1 MASPAAA
8 PQVDS
13 GRLYRRLWP
22 YARPHRRVAVL
33 ALIGMVLEA
42 SVAAGFT
49 SLMQPLLDD
58 ALGARNSTVITWLPF
73 AIIALFMARGLGV
86 FIGDYGMAWIS
97 RRLIADLRARVFDRY
112 LVLPS
117 RFFAERASGDALARL
132 SFQVEQIGQA
142 CTEGIKIWVLD
153 TLIILGLLGVMTW
166 YSPRLTLSV
175 LVAGPLIAL
184 VVRTVSRRYRKISRR
199 IQSSVADVTQI
210 GQDVILGERE
220 IKIYG
225 GQQDE
230 AERFARVNEHN
241 RRQHLKV
248 AATNAMSSAL
258 VQILAATS
266 LALVVYLATRPGEL
280 ERLTPG
286 AFTAFMTAMLAIL
299 PSLKRLTSAQA
310 LIQRGLAAAESV
322 FEILDQPA
330 EPDSGTLAPARVRG
344 EVRFE
349 GVSLRYPG
357 REDYALRDIQLS
369 IAAGETVALV
379 GRSGSGKSSL
389 VALLAR
395 FLAPERGQVLIDDAP
410 IEHYQLRALRQQL
423 ALVSQ
428 QIVLFNDSVARNI
441 AYGDL
446 RRAEPA
452 AIEAAARAAH
462 AWEFIEQL
470 PQGLDTPIGERG
482 AALSGGQR
490 QRLAIARAW
499 LKDAPILILDEATS
513 ALDNRSER
521 QVQAALKTA
530 MQGRTTIVIA
540 HRLSTVEQADRIVV
554 MDEGRIVEQGT
565 HAALLARGG
574 MYAQLYRSREDGADA
589 DIP

>member
-1 MASPAAA
+1 VNAGAGAT
-8 PQVDS
+8 
-13 GRLYRRLWP
+13 RLFRRLVP
-22 YARPHRRVAVL
+22 YARPHWPVAVA
-33 ALIGMVLEA
+33 ALFGMVLEA

-49 SLMQPLLDD
+49 ALMQPLLDD
-58 ALGARNSTVITWLPF
+58 ALGARSASVIAWLPF
-73 AIIALFMARGLGV
+73 AIIALFVARGLGV
-86 FIGDYGMAWIS
+86 FVGDYGMAWIS
-97 RRLIADLRARVFDRY
+97 RRIIADLRARVFGRY
-112 LVLPS
+112 LELPS
-117 RFFAERASGDALARL
+117 RYFAERASGDALARL

-142 CTEGIKIWVLD
+142 STEGLKIWILD
-153 TLIILGLLGVMTW
+153 SLIIIGLLGVMTY
-166 YSPRLTLSV
+166 YSPQLTLSV
-175 LVAGPLIAL
+175 LLAGPLIAL
-184 VVRTVSRRYRKISRR
+184 VVRLVSKRYRAISRR
-199 IQSSVADVTQI
+199 IQNSVADVTQI

-225 GQQDE
+225 GQHDE
-230 AERFARVNEHN
+230 AERFSKVNEHN

-248 AATNAMSSAL
+248 SATNAMSSAL
-258 VQILAATS
+258 VQILAASS
-266 LALVVYLATRPGEL
+266 LALVVYVATRPGEL

-322 FEILDQPA
+322 FEILDEPA
-330 EPDSGTLAPARVRG
+330 EADQGTFSPERVRG

-349 GVSLRYPG
+349 GISLRYPG
-357 REDYALRDIQLS
+357 RDDYALRGIDLH

-395 FLAPERGQVLIDDAP
+395 FLNPEQGRISIDGVALDQ
-410 IEHYQLRALRQQL
+410 YRLLALRRQL

-446 RRAEPA
+446 RRHSQP
-452 AIEAAARAAH
+452 AIESAARAAH
-462 AWEFIEQL
+462 AWEFIETL
-470 PQGLDTPIGERG
+470 PQGLETPIGERG

-490 QRLAIARAW
+490 QRLAIARAL

-513 ALDNRSER
+513 ALDNASER
-521 QVQAALKTA
+521 LVQQALRTA
-530 MQGRTTIVIA
+530 MSGRTTIVIA

-554 MDEGRIVEQGT
+554 MDEGRIVEQGS
-565 HAALLARGG
+565 HQALLARGG
-574 MYAQLYRSREDGADA
+574 IYAQLYRTREDAVDA
-589 DIP
+589 DFP

>member
-1 MASPAAA
+1 
-8 PQVDS
+8 VTEDS
-13 GRLYRRLWP
+13 GNPRLYRRLLP
-22 YARPHRRVAVL
+22 YARPHWPVAL
-33 ALIGMVLEA
+33 GAFGGMLLEA

-49 SLMQPLLDD
+49 ALMQPLLDD
-58 ALGARNSTVITWLPF
+58 ALGARNASVIAWLPF
-73 AIIALFMARGLGV
+73 AIIALFVARGLGV
-86 FIGDYGMAWIS
+86 FVGDYGMAWIS
-97 RRLIADLRARVFDRY
+97 RRMIADLRAQVFERY

-117 RFFAERASGDALARL
+117 RFFAERASGDALSRR

-142 CTEGIKIWVLD
+142 CTEGLKIWVLD
-153 TLIILGLLGVMTW
+153 TLIIIGLLGVMTW
-166 YSPRLTLSV
+166 YSPQLTLSV
-175 LVAGPLIAL
+175 LLAGPAIAL
-184 VVRTVSRRYRKISRR
+184 VVRLVSKRYRAISRR
-199 IQSSVADVTQI
+199 IQTSVADVTQI

-230 AERFARVNEHN
+230 AERFSKVNEHN

-248 AATNAMSSAL
+248 SATNAMSSAL
-258 VQILAATS
+258 VQILAASS
-266 LALVVYLATRPGEL
+266 LALVVYVATRPGEL

-322 FEILDQPA
+322 FSILDESA
-330 EPDSGTLAPARVRG
+330 EPDLGSHAPERVRG
-344 EVRFE
+344 EISLE
-349 GVSLRYPG
+349 GIRLRYPG
-357 REDYALRDIQLS
+357 RDDYALGGIDLHV
-369 IAAGETVALV
+369 AAGETVALV

-395 FLAPERGQVLIDDAP
+395 FLHPDSGQVRIDGVPLDAYSLI
-410 IEHYQLRALRQQL
+410 ALRRQL

-446 RRAEPA
+446 RRSSRAE
-452 AIEAAARAAH
+452 IEAAARAAH
-462 AWEFIEQL
+462 AWEFIEAL
-470 PQGLDTPIGERG
+470 PQGLDTTIGERG

-490 QRLAIARAW
+490 QRLAIARAL
-499 LKDAPILILDEATS
+499 LKNAPILILDEATS
-513 ALDNRSER
+513 ALDNTSER
-521 QVQAALKTA
+521 QVQQALRSA
-530 MQGRTTIVIA
+530 MSGRTTIVIA

-554 MDEGRIVEQGT
+554 MDEGRIVEQGS
-565 HAALLARGG
+565 HAELLARGG
-574 MYAQLYRSREDGADA
+574 MYAQLYRSREDAVDA

>member
-1 MASPAAA
+1 MPNYTNTGAS
-8 PQVDS
+8 
-13 GRLYRRLWP
+13 RLFRRLAP
-22 YARPHRRVAVL
+22 YARPHWPVAL
-33 ALIGMVLEA
+33 GALVGMVLEA

-49 SLMQPLLDD
+49 ALMQPLLDD
-58 ALGARNSTVITWLPF
+58 ALGARSASVIAWLPF
-73 AIIALFMARGLGV
+73 AIIALFVARGIGV
-86 FIGDYGMAWIS
+86 FVGDYGMAWIS
-97 RRLIADLRARVFDRY
+97 RRIIADLRAQVFGRY
-112 LVLPS
+112 LELPS
-117 RFFAERASGDALARL
+117 RYFAERASGDALARL

-142 CTEGIKIWVLD
+142 STEGLKIWVLD
-153 TLIILGLLGVMTW
+153 SLIIIGLLGVMTF
-166 YSPRLTLSV
+166 YSPQLTLSV
-175 LVAGPLIAL
+175 LLAGPLIAV
-184 VVRTVSRRYRKISRR
+184 VVRLVSKRYRAISRR

-225 GQQDE
+225 GQRDE
-230 AERFARVNEHN
+230 TERFGKVNEHN

-248 AATNAMSSAL
+248 SATNAMSSAL
-258 VQILAATS
+258 VQILAASS
-266 LALVVYLATRPGEL
+266 LALVVYVATRPGEL

-322 FEILDQPA
+322 FEILDEPA
-330 EPDSGTLAPARVRG
+330 EDDQGIHSPERVRG

-349 GVSLRYPG
+349 SVDLRYPG
-357 REDYALRDIQLS
+357 RDDYALRGIDLS

-395 FLAPERGQVLIDDAP
+395 FLDPEQGRISIDGVALDQ
-410 IEHYQLRALRQQL
+410 YRLVALRRQL

-428 QIVLFNDSVARNI
+428 QVVLFNDSVARNI

-446 RRAEPA
+446 RRHSQP

-462 AWEFIEQL
+462 AWEFIETL
-470 PQGLDTPIGERG
+470 PQGLDTTIGERG

-490 QRLAIARAW
+490 QRLAIARAL

-513 ALDNRSER
+513 ALDNTSER
-521 QVQAALKTA
+521 LVQQALRTA
-530 MQGRTTIVIA
+530 MSGRTTIVIA

-554 MDEGRIVEQGT
+554 MDEGRIVEQGS
-565 HAALLARGG
+565 HQALLARGG
-574 MYAQLYRSREDGADA
+574 MYAQLYRTRGDAADA
-589 DIP
+589 DFP

>member
-1 MASPAAA
+1 MTE
-8 PQVDS
+8 DS
-13 GRLYRRLWP
+13 GNPRLYRRLLP
-22 YARPHRRVAVL
+22 YARPHWPVAL
-33 ALIGMVLEA
+33 GAFGGMLLEA

-49 SLMQPLLDD
+49 ALMQPLLDD
-58 ALGARNSTVITWLPF
+58 ALGARNASVIAWLPF
-73 AIIALFMARGLGV
+73 AIIALFVARGLGV
-86 FIGDYGMAWIS
+86 FVGDYGMAWIS
-97 RRLIADLRARVFDRY
+97 RRMIADLRAQVFERY

-117 RFFAERASGDALARL
+117 RFFAERASGDALSRL

-142 CTEGIKIWVLD
+142 CTEGLKIWVLD
-153 TLIILGLLGVMTW
+153 TLIIIGLLGVMTW
-166 YSPRLTLSV
+166 YSPQLTLSV
-175 LVAGPLIAL
+175 LLAGPAIAL
-184 VVRTVSRRYRKISRR
+184 VVRLVSKRYRAISRR
-199 IQSSVADVTQI
+199 IQTSVADVTQI

-230 AERFARVNEHN
+230 AERFSKVNEHN

-248 AATNAMSSAL
+248 SATNAMSSAL
-258 VQILAATS
+258 VQILAASS
-266 LALVVYLATRPGEL
+266 LALVVYVATRPGEL

-322 FEILDQPA
+322 FSILDESA
-330 EPDSGTLAPARVRG
+330 EPDLGSHAPERVRG
-344 EVRFE
+344 EISLE
-349 GVSLRYPG
+349 GIRLRYPG
-357 REDYALRDIQLS
+357 RDDYALGGIDLHV
-369 IAAGETVALV
+369 AAGETVALV

-395 FLAPERGQVLIDDAP
+395 FLHPDSGQVRIDGVPLDAYSLI
-410 IEHYQLRALRQQL
+410 ALRRQL

-446 RRAEPA
+446 RRSSRAE
-452 AIEAAARAAH
+452 IEAAARAAH
-462 AWEFIEQL
+462 AWEFIEAL
-470 PQGLDTPIGERG
+470 PQGLDTTIGERG

-490 QRLAIARAW
+490 QRLAIARAL
-499 LKDAPILILDEATS
+499 LKNAPILILDEATS
-513 ALDNRSER
+513 ALDNTSER
-521 QVQAALKTA
+521 QVQQALRSA
-530 MQGRTTIVIA
+530 MSGRTTIVIA

-554 MDEGRIVEQGT
+554 MDEGRIVEQGS
-565 HAALLARGG
+565 HAELLARGG
-574 MYAQLYRSREDGADA
+574 MYAQLYRSREDAVDA

>member
-1 MASPAAA
+1 MATSAGP
-8 PQVDS
+8 
-13 GRLYRRLWP
+13 GNRELYARLWP
-22 YARPHRRVAVL
+22 YARPHGGVAAL
-33 ALIGMVLEA
+33 ALLGMLLEA
-42 SVAAGFT
+42 AVAAGFT

-58 ALGARNSTVITWLPF
+58 ALGARDSVVIRWLPF
-73 AIIALFMARGLGV
+73 AIIALFVARGLGV
-86 FIGDYGMAWIS
+86 FLGDYGMAWIS
-97 RRLIADLRARVFDRY
+97 RRLIADLRARVFERY

-117 RFFAERASGDALARL
+117 RYFAERASGDALARL
-132 SFQVEQIGQA
+132 SYQVEQIGQA

-153 TLIILGLLGVMTW
+153 SLIILGLLGVMAY
-166 YSPRLTLSV
+166 YSPLLTLSV
-175 LVAGPLIAL
+175 LLAGPAIAL
-184 VVRTVSRRYRKISRR
+184 VVRLVSRRYRKISRR

-225 GQQDE
+225 GQRDE
-230 AERFARVNEHN
+230 AERFAKVNEHN

-248 AATNAMSSAL
+248 AATNAMSSAI
-258 VQILAATS
+258 VQILAASS

-299 PSLKRLTSAQA
+299 PSLKRLTQAQA

-322 FEILDQPA
+322 FAILDEAP
-330 EPDSGTLAPARVRG
+330 EPDQGTLDPQRVRG
-344 EVRFE
+344 QVQFD
-349 GVSLRYPG
+349 GISLRYPG
-357 REDYALRDIQLS
+357 RDDYALRDIQLS

-395 FLAPERGQVLIDDAP
+395 FLAADRGRVLIDGAP
-410 IEHYQLRALRQQL
+410 IEDYALAALRRQI

-428 QIVLFNDSVARNI
+428 QIVLFNDSVAANI

-446 RRAEPA
+446 RKRDRAQ
-452 AIEAAARAAH
+452 IEAAARAAY

-470 PQGLDTPIGERG
+470 PQGLDTTIGERG

-513 ALDNRSER
+513 ALDNESER
-521 QVQAALKTA
+521 QVQQALRAA

-565 HAALLARGG
+565 HAALLASNGV
-574 MYAQLYRSREDGADA
+574 YAQLYRARSEPVDA
-589 DIP
+589 DFP

>member
-1 MASPAAA
+1 MTEDPGN
-8 PQVDS
+8 P
-13 GRLYRRLWP
+13 RLYRRLLP
-22 YARPHRRVAVL
+22 YARPHWPVALGAL
-33 ALIGMVLEA
+33 AGMVLEA

-49 SLMQPLLDD
+49 ALMQPLLDD
-58 ALGARNSTVITWLPF
+58 ALGARNASVIAWLPF
-73 AIIALFMARGLGV
+73 AIIALFVARGLGV

-97 RRLIADLRARVFDRY
+97 RRMIADLRAQVFQRY

-117 RFFAERASGDALARL
+117 RFFAERASGDALSRL

-142 CTEGIKIWVLD
+142 CTEGLKIWVLD
-153 TLIILGLLGVMTW
+153 SLIIIGLLGVMTW
-166 YSPRLTLSV
+166 YSPQLTLSV
-175 LVAGPLIAL
+175 LLAGPAIAL
-184 VVRTVSRRYRKISRR
+184 VVRLVSKRYRAISRR
-199 IQSSVADVTQI
+199 IQTSVADVTQI

-230 AERFARVNEHN
+230 AERFSKVNEHN

-248 AATNAMSSAL
+248 SATNAMSSAL
-258 VQILAATS
+258 VQILAASS
-266 LALVVYLATRPGEL
+266 LALVVYVATRPGEL

-299 PSLKRLTSAQA
+299 PSLKRLTSAQS

-322 FEILDQPA
+322 FSILDEAA
-330 EPDSGTLAPARVRG
+330 EPDLGTHAPERVRG
-344 EVRFE
+344 EIRLD
-349 GVSLRYPG
+349 GIRLRYPG
-357 REDYALRDIQLS
+357 REDYALGGIDLHV
-369 IAAGETVALV
+369 AAGETVALV

-395 FLAPERGQVLIDDAP
+395 FLHPDSGQVSIDGVPLDD
-410 IEHYQLRALRQQL
+410 YSLTALRRQL

-446 RRAEPA
+446 RRSSRAD
-452 AIEAAARAAH
+452 IEAAARAAH
-462 AWEFIEQL
+462 AWEFIEAL
-470 PQGLDTPIGERG
+470 PQGLDTTIGERG

-490 QRLAIARAW
+490 QRLAIARAL
-499 LKDAPILILDEATS
+499 LKNAPILILDEATS
-513 ALDNRSER
+513 ALDNTSER
-521 QVQAALKTA
+521 QVQQALRSA
-530 MQGRTTIVIA
+530 MSGRTTIVIA

-554 MDEGRIVEQGT
+554 MDEGRIVEQGS
-565 HAALLARGG
+565 HAELLARGG
-574 MYAQLYRSREDGADA
+574 MYAQLYRSREDAVDA

>member
-1 MASPAAA
+1 MTAG
-8 PQVDS
+8 S
-13 GRLYRRLWP
+13 GGSQLYSRLLP
-22 YARPHRRVAVL
+22 YARGHWPVAFG
-33 ALIGMVLEA
+33 ALSGMVLEA

-49 SLMQPLLDD
+49 ALMQPLLDD
-58 ALGARNSTVITWLPF
+58 ALGARNDSVIAWLPY
-73 AIIALFMARGLGV
+73 AIVGLFVVRGIGV
-86 FIGDYGMAWIS
+86 FVGDYGMAWIS
-97 RRLIADLRARVFDRY
+97 RRMIADLRAEVFGRY

-117 RFFAERASGDALARL
+117 RFFAERASGDALSRL

-142 CTEGIKIWVLD
+142 CTEGLKIWVLD
-153 TLIILGLLGVMTW
+153 TLIIVGLLGVMTW
-166 YSPRLTLSV
+166 YSPQLTLSV
-175 LVAGPLIAL
+175 LLAGPAIAL
-184 VVRTVSRRYRKISRR
+184 VVRLVSKRYRAISRR
-199 IQSSVADVTQI
+199 IQTSVADVTQI

-230 AERFARVNEHN
+230 AERFSKVNEHN

-258 VQILAATS
+258 VQILAACS
-266 LALVVYLATRPGEL
+266 LALVVYVATRPGEL

-322 FEILDQPA
+322 FAILDEA
-330 EPDSGTLAPARVRG
+330 GEPDLGTQAPSRVRG
-344 EVRFE
+344 ELRFA

-357 REDYALRDIQLS
+357 REDQALRNIDLHV
-369 IAAGETVALV
+369 AAGETVALV

-395 FLAPERGQVLIDDAP
+395 FLAPDQGQVSIDGIP
-410 IEHYQLRALRQQL
+410 IEQYRLTSLRQQM

-446 RRAEPA
+446 RRSSRQ
-452 AIEAAARAAH
+452 AIEEAARAAH
-462 AWEFIEQL
+462 AWEFIEAL

-490 QRLAIARAW
+490 QRLAIARAL

-513 ALDNRSER
+513 ALDNTSER
-521 QVQAALKTA
+521 QVQQALRAA
-530 MQGRTTIVIA
+530 MHGRTTIVIA

-554 MDEGRIVEQGT
+554 LDEGRIVEQGS
-565 HAALLARGG
+565 HRSLLAQGG
-574 MYAQLYRSREDGADA
+574 MYAQLYRSREDAVDA
-589 DIP
+589 DFP